1 MNFDDKTTESPSDE
15 NKTVQV
21 DPAVE
26 AEKKKAA
33 ERLKKKKRMEREAF
47 RAKYFSY
54 YDDVKTK
61 IKEDW

>member
-1 MNFDDKTTESPSDE
+1 MNLDNKTTENRSEE
-15 NKTVQV
+15 NKSAQV
-21 DPAVE
+21 DSAVE

-33 ERLKKKKRMEREAF
+33 ERLKKKKRIEREAF

>member
-1 MNFDDKTTESPSDE
+1 MNLDNKTTENRSEE
-15 NKTVQV
+15 NKSAQV

-26 AEKKKAA
+26 AEKRKAA
-33 ERLKKKKRMEREAF
+33 ERLKKKKRIEREAF

-54 YDDVKTK
+54 YNDVKTK

>member
-21 DPAVE
+21 YPAVE